1 MKHLIPICIIF
12 ISISFVPL
20 ALSEVVCSEE
30 VLARELREDIE
41 DNGKLDCLRE
51 IRDKNGNIIN
61 SPAAWDSDCS
71 FESDSKTLHWKN
83 RLIKNYGLTKGLVD
97 VDGNPVEEDFEDQA
111 DMCEIIRTLVGN
123 GKFPELG
130 TDVNHISTRIVDYIN
145 CPGGDGQTRVCAVT
159 GRSFADKDSWY
170 IFLDGQAISFNGK
183 PKYKLDD

>member
-1 MKHLIPICIIF
+1 MKHIIPICIIF
-12 ISISFVPL
+12 ISLSFLPL
-20 ALSEVVCSEE
+20 SLSEVVCSEE

-111 DMCEIIRTLVGN
+111 DMCEIVRALIAN
-123 GKFPELG
+123 GVFPNISP
-130 TDVNHISTRIVDYIN
+130 DVTNINPEIVNLID
-145 CPGGDGQTRVCAVT
+145 CPGEEGQTEVCAAT
-159 GRSFADKDSWY
+159 PGSFADKESWY